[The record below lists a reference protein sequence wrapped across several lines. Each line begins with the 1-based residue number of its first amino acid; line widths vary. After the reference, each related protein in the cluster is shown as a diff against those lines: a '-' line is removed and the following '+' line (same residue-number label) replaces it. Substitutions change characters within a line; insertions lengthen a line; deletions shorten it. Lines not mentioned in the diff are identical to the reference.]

1 MKRPFQPT
9 ARATRAAVLL
19 SAALLVVAPVL
30 RAQTPA
36 PPAPYNGEITLEIWS
51 IEDTIIHGDRPAEER
66 LLREAQYTLSGMI
79 YGWNFVYT
87 PEYADRGV
95 ARFFELEPVAGI
107 AWGDPR
113 LSLRAAQGGENT
125 LYGQIDFRLSPN
137 DLARLEGWNDL
148 SIARSVGMGSAPLQQ
163 GLAGKLTA
171 VEEAIHQAIRDY
183 LRSVTFNRPR
193 EVVGSVI
200 LEQPPRVRTVS
211 GRYEAQVRVRI
222 RIDEIVEYR
231 VF

>member
-1 MKRPFQPT
+1 MRRLALCPPRVFVATILVAAFLLAVRPS
-9 ARATRAAVLL
+9 LG
-19 SAALLVVAPVL
+19 
-30 RAQTPA
+30 AQTPE

-95 ARFFELEPVAGI
+95 KRYFEIEPVAGI
-107 AWGDPR
+107 EWGDPR
-113 LSLRAAQGGENT
+113 LSLRATQGGENT
-125 LYGQIDFRLSPN
+125 LYGQIDFRLSST
-137 DLARLEGWNDL
+137 DLARLDAWDDL
-148 SIARSVGMGSAPLQQ
+148 SVARSVGIGGAPLQQ
-163 GLAGKLTA
+163 GLTGKLTA
-171 VEEAIHQAIRDY
+171 IEEAIHQSVRDY

-200 LEQPPRVRTVS
+200 LERPPRVRTVS
-211 GRYEAQVRVRI
+211 GTYEAQVRTRI
-222 RIDEIVEYR
+222 FIDEIVEYH